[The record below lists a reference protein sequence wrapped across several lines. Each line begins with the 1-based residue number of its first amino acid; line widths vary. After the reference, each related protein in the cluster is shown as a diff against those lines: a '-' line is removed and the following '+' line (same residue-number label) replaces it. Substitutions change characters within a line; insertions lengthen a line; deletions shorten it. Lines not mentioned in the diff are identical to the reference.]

1 MRSEN
6 AVNNNLSKELLTI
19 PDLYFFGMVIFLHLI
34 NIASI
39 RQYVYNIYYIYQGD
53 YYGLYISKRSCTE
66 ISAL

>member
-39 RQYVYNIYYIYQGD
+39 RQYVYNILLYLLRRLLWIIYQ
-53 YYGLYISKRSCTE
+53 
-66 ISAL
+66 